1 MRKTFPPLS
10 SPRLVYALC
19 FLLYLLSIGY
29 FIFFNQVDRGPKPI
43 YFIANLLIIS
53 IPLILLFG
61 AIAVIFLAI
70 QQQKTNGQLSDRMTR
85 LVYLIPRIA
94 GIIIAIF
101 ISLFALDVFEMGG
114 TIWQKISGFII
125 HAAPALI
132 FGLILFFAWKRPL
145 IGAIV
150 FGLGA
155 VYFLRFILFGQF
167 FEFPN
172 FLIFFCPLA
181 AISLLFYLNWKWK
194 LTKPASQR
202 KLEQTPQE
210 I

>member
-1 MRKTFPPLS
+1 MKKSHLSLS
-10 SPRLVYALC
+10 SPGLVYFLC
-19 FLLYLLSIGY
+19 FLLYLLSMGY

-43 YFIANLLIIS
+43 YFITNLLIIS

-70 QQQKTNGQLSDRMTR
+70 QQHKASGQLNDRMAR
-85 LVYLIPRIA
+85 LIYFIPRIS
-94 GIIIAIF
+94 GIIIAVF
-101 ISLFALDVFEMGG
+101 ISLFALDVFNLDG
-114 TIWQKISGFII
+114 TIWQKIGGFII

-132 FGLILFFAWKRPL
+132 FALVMFFAWKRPL

-155 VYFLRFILFGQF
+155 IYFLRFILFGRF

-181 AISLLFYLNWKWK
+181 AISILFYLNWKWK
-194 LTKPASQR
+194 LTKPVPQR
-202 KLEQTPQE
+202 NSKPIDQE

>member
-1 MRKTFPPLS
+1 MRKSHLSLS

-19 FLLYLLSIGY
+19 FILYLLSIGY

-43 YFIANLLIIS
+43 FFITNLLIIS
-53 IPLILLFG
+53 IPLILFFG
-61 AIAVIFLAI
+61 AIALIFLAI
-70 QQQKTNGQLSDRMTR
+70 QQRIATGQLNDRMAG
-85 LVYLIPRIA
+85 LIYLIPRIA
-94 GIIIAIF
+94 GIIIAVF
-101 ISLFALDVFEMGG
+101 ISLFALDVFDMGG
-114 TIWQKISGFII
+114 TIWQKIGGFVI

-132 FGLILFFAWKRPL
+132 FGLVMFFAWKRPL

-155 VYFLRFILFGQF
+155 VYFLRFILFGRF

-194 LTKPASQR
+194 LTKPLSQQ
-202 KLEQTPQE
+202 KPKQILQE

>member
-1 MRKTFPPLS
+1 MKKSFLSLS
-10 SPRLVYALC
+10 SPRLVFTFC
-19 FLLYLLSIGY
+19 TLLYLLSLGY
-29 FIFFNQVDRGPKPI
+29 FILFKQVDRGPKPI
-43 YFIANLLIIS
+43 YFITNLLIIS

-70 QQQKTNGQLSDRMTR
+70 QQHKTNGQLNDRMAR

-94 GIIIAIF
+94 GIIIAVF
-101 ISLFALDVFEMGG
+101 ISLFALDVFDMGG
-114 TIWQKISGFII
+114 TIWQKIGGFII

-155 VYFLRFILFGQF
+155 IYFLRFILFGRF

-181 AISLLFYLNWKWK
+181 AISILFYFNWKWK
-194 LTKPASQR
+194 LTKPSSQIN
-202 KLEQTPQE
+202 LEQTPQE